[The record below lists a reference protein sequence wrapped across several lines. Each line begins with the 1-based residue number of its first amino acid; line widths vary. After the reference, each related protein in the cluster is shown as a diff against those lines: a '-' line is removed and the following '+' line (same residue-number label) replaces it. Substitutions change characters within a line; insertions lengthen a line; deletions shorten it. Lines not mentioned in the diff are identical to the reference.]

1 MQIIAERI
9 NATRSSI
16 AKAIED
22 RDADHIAEE
31 TRKQDEA
38 GAHWIDVNAG
48 SDPDKELENLKWLV
62 GVVQDNTDLPLCVDS
77 STANVFETILPLLEN
92 DDTMINSVNGED
104 EKIENILPVAAEH
117 NTRLV
122 ALTMGKGGLPKSVDE
137 RLSIVEKILDAAAD
151 KGLDADHVY
160 FDPCIQPVSTS
171 QDQARQV
178 VESVQAIKEK
188 FPEAKTTCG
197 LSNVSYGLPYR
208 NVLNRTFLSFLLQAG
223 LDSAII
229 DPTEPD
235 MVATVLAAEVLSGND
250 QMCMNYI
257 TAQREGKL
265 NPVTQGAADDS
276 EDACC

>member
-16 AKAIED
+16 AQAIKD

-48 SDPDKELENLKWLV
+48 SDPDKELDNLKWAV
-62 GVVQDNTDLPLCVDS
+62 EVVQDNTDLPLCIDS
-77 STANVFETILPLLEN
+77 STPEVFRTILPMLEN

-104 EKIENILPVAAEH
+104 AKIESILPIAAEY

-122 ALTMGKGGLPKSVDE
+122 ALTMAEGGLPKSVDE
-137 RLSIVEKILDAAAD
+137 RLTIAEKILDAASD
-151 KGLDADHVY
+151 VGLDADHVY
-160 FDPCIQPVSTS
+160 FDPCVQPVSTS
-171 QDQARQV
+171 QEQAQQV
-178 VESVQAIKEK
+178 VESVKAIKEK
-188 FPEAKTTCG
+188 FAEAKTTCG

-208 NVLNRTFLSFLLQAG
+208 GILNRTFLSFLLQVG

-235 MVATVLAAEVLSGND
+235 MVPTVLAAEVLAGSD

-257 TAQREGKL
+257 TAQRQGKL
-265 NPVTQGAADDS
+265 TPPGQAAAGE
-276 EDACC
+276 EDIGC